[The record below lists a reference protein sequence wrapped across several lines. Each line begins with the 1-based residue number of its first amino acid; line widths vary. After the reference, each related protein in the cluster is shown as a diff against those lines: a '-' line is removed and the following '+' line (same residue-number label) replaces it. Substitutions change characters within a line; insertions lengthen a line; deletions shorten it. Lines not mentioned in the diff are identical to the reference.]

1 MHFTLRQ
8 LTIFRAVAEQ
18 LSFTRAAELLHLSQ
32 PAVSM
37 QVRQLEENLGLPLFE
52 HVGRR
57 VYLTEAG
64 QELHHYS
71 RQVSERIQE
80 MEEVLSA
87 LKGISGGRLRVSVAT
102 TANEFAARMLAAF
115 ARLYEGVSVS
125 LDVTNRATLLQ
136 QLDANERDLVVMGKP
151 PEALDMVAEP
161 FLENPLVII
170 ASPSHPLAAET
181 ELPLQRLEGERFVV
195 REEGSGTREAMR
207 RTFEAEGVTVNYGM
221 EFGSNEALKQVV
233 SAGLG
238 LGLVSA
244 HTITQELETS
254 RLCVLDVL
262 GMPIIRHWYLVHRR
276 GKRLSPVAKAFREF
290 VLERAREFNGVADS
304 GVAARAVRR

>member
-37 QVRQLEENLGLPLFE
+37 QVRQLEENLGLALFE

-57 VYLTEAG
+57 VYLTDAG
-64 QELHHYS
+64 QELHDYS

-115 ARLYEGVSVS
+115 VSVHGGVSVN

-136 QLDANERDLVVMGKP
+136 QLDANERDLVVMGRP
-151 PEALDMVAEP
+151 PETLDMVAES
-161 FLENPLVII
+161 FLENPLVVI
-170 ASPSHPLAAET
+170 AAPTHPLASEAV
-181 ELPLQRLEGERFVV
+181 LPMQRLEGERFVV

-207 RTFEAEGVTVNYGM
+207 RAFEAAGVSVNYSM

-233 SAGLG
+233 AAGLG

-244 HTITQELETS
+244 HTITQELETG
-254 RLCVLDVL
+254 RLCVLDVQ
-262 GMPIIRHWYLVHRR
+262 GMPILRHWYLVHRR
-276 GKRLSPVAKAFREF
+276 GKRLSPVAQAFREF
-290 VLERAREFNGVADS
+290 VLEHAREFNRLAGIDAMTPAPS
-304 GVAARAVRR
+304 R